1 MSVNDTEFV
10 RILASI
16 MAQSAPLLLAVTGET
31 ITERAGV
38 INLSLDG
45 SMMFSAMGGFVVA
58 YVVGGRLTDAGI
70 TGHFLPVMAGLAVA
84 ALLGALV
91 ALLIAWGSIRLK
103 RDQVAIGFVLTM
115 LLTSMAN
122 FLGQGFTR
130 LPGPRVK
137 HMPIPIL
144 SDIPVLGPMLFR
156 HDLLI
161 YFSFLVVI
169 AAWWWMYRTQPGLQ
183 MRGVG
188 ERPEAAFVRGITV
201 NRVRYLY
208 TAIGGALVG
217 LGGAAYSLDIKIG
230 WSDNHILSIG
240 WIALAIVIFGGWR
253 PFRAAFGAILY
264 GITRALAQV
273 LQTSFPAV
281 PVVLFNSLQW
291 LLMLGVLLL
300 VGSDAIHRLILLAP
314 KWAQRPLGNL
324 LRVAPP
330 AGLGTAFIEE

>member
-230 WSDNHILSIG
+230 WSDNHILGIG